1 MWISDFKDNYEERFF
16 PWIRDAGFGSLG
28 KDMEELARI
37 INVRTVTVQSEGE
50 NAFLILDPKT
60 LSKTE
65 VLSKYG
71 AAVSKTLGV
80 LIPVV
85 GTVMDFIS
93 LKKAGESTGDAFIKA
108 NVHTVIGL
116 VGGKAG
122 MTIGTFIASKS
133 VGKKSE
139 IQVVIGAVIGVPI
152 GLVIATWGNMKFDKW
167 YDEQKEQWEEKK
179 EQEQE
184 INPYVILE

>member
-1 MWISDFKDNYEERFF
+1 MK
-16 PWIRDAGFGSLG
+16 
-28 KDMEELARI
+28 ELARI
-37 INVRTVTVQSEGE
+37 INISTVTVQSEGE

-93 LKKAGESTGDAFIKA
+93 LKKAGESTEDAFIKA
-108 NVHTVIGL
+108 NVHTVIGIA
-116 VGGKAG
+116 GGKV
-122 MTIGTFIASKS
+122 GTVLGTCVASKFAH
-133 VGKKSE
+133 SE
-139 IQVVIGAVIGVPI
+139 TTGIVAGTVMGIII
-152 GLVIATWGNMKFDKW
+152 TTWGDMKFDKW
-167 YDEQKEQWEEKK
+167 YEEQKEQWEEKK
-179 EQEQE
+179 EREQE